1 MPPRVLY
8 RILPLSERHVRW
20 CFQDLRTTLSVMLKM
35 RVDILNMHSHV
46 LAHFIRPRRPK
57 LATLAAQHD
66 RALAD
71 GKLRMGH
78 TVTRTRSPEALRKTE
93 GAAEPVN
100 RFFYVFV
107 DKYGYHCCSRCRPVD
122 YHIFPLT
129 SDLIGRG
136 DYIRRS
142 NTKLGH
148 YRAAVYLKIPH
159 YALLLFA
166 LVVSLRW
173 LGASISALGKTMG
186 IFQSQNVSQGNK
198 RPNTLDLLQQA
209 SFRILRS
216 CDLFDLSVIISDRL
230 IDSLDLLQQWRHAQN
245 LRQGSRRGSLCES
258 LRGT

>member
-1 MPPRVLY
+1 MTPRVLY

-20 CFQDLRTTLSVMLKM
+20 CFQDLRTTLAGMLKM

-46 LAHFIRPRRPK
+46 LAHFVRPRRPK

-78 TVTRTRSPEALRKTE
+78 TVTRTRSPEALRETE

-107 DKYGYHCCSRCRPVD
+107 DKYRYHCCSRCRPVD

-136 DYIRRS
+136 DYIRGS

-148 YRAAVYLKIPH
+148 YRAAVYLKTPH

-173 LGASISALGKTMG
+173 LGACWGPNVMGGAAILTSA
-186 IFQSQNVSQGNK
+186 SQLVKQPRRGQGSRAVARNTALLELNASQGNI
-198 RPNTLDLLQQA
+198 P
-209 SFRILRS
+209 
-216 CDLFDLSVIISDRL
+216 
-230 IDSLDLLQQWRHAQN
+230 
-245 LRQGSRRGSLCES
+245 
-258 LRGT
+258 